1 MSPMIGSADNSGISR
16 STFKCR
22 ENCMEGEFLGSK
34 RLLELLSHTPK
45 NPLSLDSLGKP
56 GQVQSRGA
64 QSYGAQ
70 SYGLL

>member
-16 STFKCR
+16 SKCR
-22 ENCMEGEFLGSK
+22 ENCMEGEFLGCK

-45 NPLSLDSLGKP
+45 NPLNLDSLGKP

-70 SYGLL
+70 SYGVL